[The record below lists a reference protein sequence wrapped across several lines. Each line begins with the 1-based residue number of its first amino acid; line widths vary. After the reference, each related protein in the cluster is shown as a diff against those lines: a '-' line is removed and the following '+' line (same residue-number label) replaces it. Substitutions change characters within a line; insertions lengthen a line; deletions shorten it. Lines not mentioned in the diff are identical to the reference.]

1 MHPDWLTCFEL
12 FAIASM
18 LACYALEDFSA
29 WFVPGFAG
37 ICALGSIYGF
47 LQEAWPFGLVEAIWS
62 LVSLQRC
69 RSRLVSSK
77 ILPIKAAA
85 SARPSK

>member
-1 MHPDWLTCFEL
+1 MQTDWLTCFEL

-29 WFVPGFAG
+29 WFVLGFAG
-37 ICALGSIYGF
+37 VCAVGSVYGF
-47 LQEAWPFGLVEAIWS
+47 LQGAWLFGLAAAIWS

-69 RSRLVSSK
+69 RRRLGQVSV
-77 ILPIKAAA
+77 
-85 SARPSK
+85 

>member
-1 MHPDWLTCFEL
+1 MQTDLLTCFEL

-29 WFVPGFAG
+29 WFVVGFAG
-37 ICALGSIYGF
+37 ICALGSVYGF
-47 LQEAWPFGLVEAIWS
+47 LQGAWLFGIVGVMWS

-69 RSRLVSSK
+69 RSRLASTH

-85 SARPSK
+85 STRPSK

>member
-1 MHPDWLTCFEL
+1 MQTDWLTCFEL

-29 WFVPGFAG
+29 WFVLGCTG
-37 ICALGSIYGF
+37 ICALGSVYCF
-47 LQEAWPFGLVEAIWS
+47 LQGAWPFGLLEAMWS

-69 RSRLVSSK
+69 RSRLASTH
-77 ILPIKAAA
+77 IFLIKAAA
-85 SARPSK
+85 GTNPSK